1 MQGGVLRHQGSWI
14 EGGGVK
20 SDIEKLLGVVTEAT
34 AKTISIKL
42 GLPQEEVAKE
52 LHRLHSQ
59 GVVEREKRKG
69 RGNEYTYW
77 LARASVPN
85 DATAS
90 NAPEGVGTDPVSPVT
105 QSVPRTDISDI
116 DPLEQKILALATNK
130 PEAKP
135 VATETEQ
142 AFGKLAGQM
151 RELLDIFG
159 LPSRI
164 TDAISAAQTM
174 REIATATSIERDE
187 LRAEVESQRTANA
200 RLKQNNAE
208 LERRIDE
215 LTLGP
220 IGSKSPLFVTVGRYA
235 KPMRHDSL
243 EKAQKRGK
251 ALVRGEKESEVLV
264 LEPIGRIVRGTEW
277 RPQ

>member
-1 MQGGVLRHQGSWI
+1 M
-14 EGGGVK
+14 K
-20 SDIEKLLGVVTEAT
+20 SDIEKLLGVVTEST
-34 AKTISIKL
+34 AKTISLKL
-42 GLPQEEVAKE
+42 GLPQDEVAKE
-52 LHRLHSQ
+52 LHRLHAQ
-59 GVVEREKRKG
+59 GFVEREKRKG
-69 RGNEYTYW
+69 GGNEYTYW
-77 LARASVPN
+77 LARASAPN
-85 DATAS
+85 GATTG
-90 NAPEGVGTDPVSPVT
+90 NAPEDLVTESMSPFP
-105 QSVPRTDISDI
+105 QSVPCADVSDI
-116 DPLEQKILALATNK
+116 DPLEQKILSLATKK
-130 PEAKP
+130 PDEKP

-142 AFGKLAGQM
+142 AFGKMAGQM
-151 RELLDIFG
+151 RELLDTLG
-159 LPSRI
+159 LPPRI
-164 TDAISAAQTM
+164 TDAISAARTM
-174 REIATATSIERDE
+174 LEIATATSIERDE